1 MIFWSTFQ
9 ELPASLCL
17 CPILSVCHH
26 SHKEINIQYMYI
38 LIKMAHAFSVG
49 KGLVTEK
56 DLPNVFR
63 QMNSKVQTQKIR
75 LTQMNPEWLR
85 RSNCM
90 FNSAEESLAT
100 GNDQIGG
107 CSICCRLSRGS
118 TIVVKNRDEHRATLS
133 LVSLPS
139 RLRDQCHPCRAPI
152 LACPR
157 PTLSIPH
164 LLPSLRLSTQH

>member
-1 MIFWSTFQ
+1 
-9 ELPASLCL
+9 
-17 CPILSVCHH
+17 
-26 SHKEINIQYMYI
+26 
-38 LIKMAHAFSVG
+38 MAHAFSVK
-49 KGLVTEK
+49 KGFVTK
-56 DLPNVFR
+56 KNLPNVFR
-63 QMNSKVQTQKIR
+63 PMNSKVQTQKIR
-75 LTQMNPEWLR
+75 LTQLNPEWFR

-139 RLRDQCHPCRAPI
+139 RLGDQCHPCRAPI

-157 PTLSIPH
+157 PTLYLFPIYCH
-164 LLPSLRLSTQH
+164 LRDYLPNTERHFAHILFRRLSQPKRGREAFTTCAV

>member
-1 MIFWSTFQ
+1 
-9 ELPASLCL
+9 
-17 CPILSVCHH
+17 
-26 SHKEINIQYMYI
+26 MYI

-85 RSNCM
+85 RSNCT

-100 GNDQIGG
+100 GNDQIGR
-107 CSICCRLSRGS
+107 CSICCRLSCGS
-118 TIVVKNRDEHRATLS
+118 KNRDEHRATLS

-139 RLRDQCHPCRAPI
+139 RLGDQCHPCRAPI

-157 PTLSIPH
+157 PTLSIPYLRPTLSIPH
-164 LLPSLRLSTQH
+164 LLPSLRLSLQH

>member
-1 MIFWSTFQ
+1 
-9 ELPASLCL
+9 
-17 CPILSVCHH
+17 
-26 SHKEINIQYMYI
+26 
-38 LIKMAHAFSVG
+38 MAHAFSVG

-63 QMNSKVQTQKIR
+63 PMNSKVQTEKIR
-75 LTQMNPEWLR
+75 LSQMNPEWFK

-100 GNDQIGG
+100 GNDQIGR
-107 CSICCRLSRGS
+107 CSICCKLSRGS
-118 TIVVKNRDEHRATLS
+118 TIVVKNWDEHRATLS

-139 RLRDQCHPCRAPI
+139 RLGDQCHPCRAPI

-157 PTLSIPH
+157 PTLYLFPIYCH
-164 LLPSLRLSTQH
+164 LRDYLSNTERHFAHILFRRLSQPQRGREAFTTCAV

>member
-1 MIFWSTFQ
+1 
-9 ELPASLCL
+9 
-17 CPILSVCHH
+17 
-26 SHKEINIQYMYI
+26 
-38 LIKMAHAFSVG
+38 MAHAFSVG

-56 DLPNVFR
+56 DLSNVFR

-75 LTQMNPEWLR
+75 LTQMNPEWFR

-139 RLRDQCHPCRAPI
+139 RLGDQCHPCRAPI

-157 PTLSIPH
+157 PSLSIPH
-164 LLPSLRLSTQH
+164 LRPTLYLFPIYCHLRDYLSNTERHFAHILFRRLSQPKRGREAFTTCAI

>member
-1 MIFWSTFQ
+1 
-9 ELPASLCL
+9 
-17 CPILSVCHH
+17 
-26 SHKEINIQYMYI
+26 
-38 LIKMAHAFSVG
+38 MAHAFSVG

-56 DLPNVFR
+56 DLSNVFR

-75 LTQMNPEWLR
+75 LTQMNPEWFK

-118 TIVVKNRDEHRATLS
+118 TSVVKNRDEHRATLS

-157 PTLSIPH
+157 LTLYLFPIYCH
-164 LLPSLRLSTQH
+164 LRDYLSNTERHFAHILFRRLSQPQRGREAFTTCAV

>member
-1 MIFWSTFQ
+1 M
-9 ELPASLCL
+9 
-17 CPILSVCHH
+17 H
-26 SHKEINIQYMYI
+26 
-38 LIKMAHAFSVG
+38 
-49 KGLVTEK
+49 
-56 DLPNVFR
+56 
-63 QMNSKVQTQKIR
+63 
-75 LTQMNPEWLR
+75 PEWLR

-139 RLRDQCHPCRAPI
+139 RLGDQCHPCRAPI

-157 PTLSIPH
+157 PTLYLFPICD
-164 LLPSLRLSTQH
+164 LPSIYSPSIAISATIYPTLSGTLRTFYSDVYHSQREDERPLQLVQYKAQQRQ

>member
-1 MIFWSTFQ
+1 MYTKF
-9 ELPASLCL
+9 
-17 CPILSVCHH
+17 LS
-26 SHKEINIQYMYI
+26 
-38 LIKMAHAFSVG
+38 IKIGYAFPG
-49 KGLVTEK
+49 EKGLVTEK

-100 GNDQIGG
+100 GNDQIGR

-118 TIVVKNRDEHRATLS
+118 TTIVVKNRDEHRATLS

-139 RLRDQCHPCRAPI
+139 RLGDQCHPCRAPI
-152 LACPR
+152 LAGPRPTLSIPYLR

-164 LLPSLRLSTQH
+164 LLPSPQLSLQH